1 MTPAERKDISILNG
15 SRRQRIAK
23 GSGNT
28 VQAVNEL
35 VDRFEQAKKMME
47 AMSAAMYLGRH
58 GAGKAAEIG
67 AAAAVG
73 LISLLTALLT
83 LVFTWPTRRR
93 RERTADQRSAFES
106 TRLRWAREEDAQLR

>member
-1 MTPAERKDISILNG
+1 M
-15 SRRQRIAK
+15 RRALFAGAVWLPLAVIALAVLAVL
-23 GSGNT
+23 GWETFFAGFHSLFFADGT
-28 VQAVNEL
+28 WTFSVQDAL
-35 VDRFEQAKKMME
+35 IRLYPSQFWID
-47 AMSAAMYLGRH
+47 
-58 GAGKAAEIG
+58 

>member
-1 MTPAERKDISILNG
+1 MEL
-15 SRRQRIAK
+15 RRD
-23 GSGNT
+23 
-28 VQAVNEL
+28 VP
-35 VDRFEQAKKMME
+35 M
-47 AMSAAMYLGRH
+47 
-58 GAGKAAEIG
+58 GARDVWYHD